1 MTALYFHR
9 GQNESLRL
17 ENSWSIVMR
26 EGGFG
31 ETVAVERAES

>member
-9 GQNESLRL
+9 GQNATLRL

-26 EGGFG
+26 AGGIG
-31 ETVAVERAES
+31 ETAAAERAES